1 MIRVGPSRL
10 ILLYSGKYDYAEIE
24 LEGPVH
30 LVGPNN
36 VGKTSLIAVLQFLY
50 LDDQRAMNFSRDMQA
65 TRRYYFPETHS
76 YVIFECLTPTGFQTV
91 GVHGLGPLHGFEF
104 ERFAYQGRFEWDDY
118 FDADRK
124 ARSAEE
130 VQACL
135 AAKGFA
141 RLEPKH
147 LRAALT
153 GVGDSK
159 DIHLGLVPLRNRTH
173 YSRFRNIFRNLLRLS
188 HLRQEEMKSLLL
200 DVFESEFR
208 QRRISLSRHYA
219 QHLERI
225 RRDAAEVQDLRA
237 LQAEIDKLVEHYT
250 KREGCRAKLPALWR
264 ALGAIAEAERATFKD
279 TEARLRVSVTDAER
293 GLETVQ
299 TRQHAAQERL
309 TQNSGARAVLENRLA
324 ELDKQARSFSDFVRE
339 WAEARKHE
347 LDAELRRLAGQM
359 ASGAAEPAERV
370 AKRLRDCESRIGAL
384 KTRLAA
390 VEHAAGGL
398 LRRQC
403 GDDVLRDAFRI
414 LNPELLGL
422 PVDHDRPGVRLG
434 SVHGASAAVTGVAGK
449 CEGRRFV
456 HEGIEIDLDELT
468 APDLDRFTDPERIR
482 TDLQSLDHE
491 RQRDEAALAAA
502 REMDALR
509 AREQAC
515 RHEQEELVRKL
526 FAHTAFIETKRQE
539 PAWRAELDRLTAA
552 QESTRAEL
560 DRLAAERDALNAR
573 RRELSDLIRETDEAR
588 RRLEQ
593 RLRELAPPPAEWP
606 LKEGGALPAELD
618 DLMDRYR
625 RAQDDESRQAE
636 RVRELLDL
644 IESRTYGRYT
654 DENEAVVIDRLRE
667 QVECLP
673 EKQKAVQDLWTS
685 IAVDLKKAFKDLKAD
700 VETLKTGVDELNR
713 RLGQVSIS
721 NLQRLRLL
729 VEERAEWMERIRNV
743 TQAEDMPLFADFD
756 ASRKSMEDLGRLLSA
771 HPEVTL
777 DELFDLHFEV
787 TLSDG
792 RERRYPHLDMIE
804 SNGTTITIKVLVNLM
819 LLHGLLEHE
828 KIQLPF
834 YLDEASSLD
843 RDNLRSIVETAERL
857 GFVAVLASPDAME
870 VARTIYFVE
879 EQPNGRVNLDPETSR
894 IRLMRTADAAQGTAP
909 A

>member
-50 LDDQRAMNFSRDMQA
+50 LDDQRAMHFSRDMQA
-65 TRRYYFPETHS
+65 TRRYYFPDTQS

-118 FDADRK
+118 FDAGRQG
-124 ARSAEE
+124 RSAAE
-130 VQACL
+130 VQARL

-159 DIHLGLVPLRNRTH
+159 DIHLGFVPLRNRTH
-173 YSRFRNIFRNLLRLS
+173 YARFRNIFRNLLRLS
-188 HLRQEEMKSLLL
+188 HLRQEEMKGLLL

-237 LQAEIDKLVEHYT
+237 LRAEIEKLVEHYS
-250 KREGCRAKLPALWR
+250 KREGCRARLPALWR
-264 ALGAIAEAERATFKD
+264 ALGVKAEAERTAFTD
-279 TEARLRVSVTDAER
+279 ACARLRASVSEAEH

-299 TRQHAAQERL
+299 ARQREVQDQLTRH
-309 TQNSGARAVLENRLA
+309 SGRRAVMENRLV
-324 ELDKQARSFSDFVRE
+324 ELEAQARAFDDFVRE
-339 WAEARKHE
+339 WAEARKNE
-347 LDAELRRLAGQM
+347 LDSERRRLAGQM
-359 ASGAAEPAERV
+359 ASGAAEPAGRV
-370 AKRLRDCESRIGAL
+370 AQRLRDGESRIRGL
-384 KTRLAA
+384 KARLAA

-398 LRRQC
+398 LRRQH
-403 GDDVLRDAFRI
+403 GDAVLQDAFRI

-422 PVDHDRPGVRLG
+422 PVNHDRPGIRLG
-434 SVHGASAAVTGVAGK
+434 SGPDASTAVTAVAAQCK
-449 CEGRRFV
+449 GRRFLHAGV
-456 HEGIEIDLDELT
+456 EIDLDELT

-482 TDLQSLDHE
+482 AELQALDDE
-491 RQRDEAALAAA
+491 RRRDQAALTAA
-502 REMDALR
+502 REMEALQE
-509 AREQAC
+509 REQAC
-515 RHEQEELVRKL
+515 RKEQEELVRRL
-526 FAHTAFIETKRQE
+526 FAHAAFLETKRQE
-539 PAWRAELDRLTAA
+539 PAWRAELSRLT
-552 QESTRAEL
+552 RAMEGTQTEL
-560 DRLAAERDALNAR
+560 DRLGGERDTLNAR
-573 RRELSDLIRETDEAR
+573 RRELNDRIRETEEAR

-593 RLRELAPPPAEWP
+593 RLRELTPPPAEWP
-606 LKEGGALPAELD
+606 MKEGGALPAELD

-625 RAQDDESRQAE
+625 RAQDDELRQAE
-636 RVRELLDL
+636 RVRELLEL
-644 IESRTYGRYT
+644 IESRTYGRYA
-654 DENEAVVIDRLRE
+654 DENESIVIDRLRE
-667 QVECLP
+667 QIECLP

-700 VETLKTGVDELNR
+700 VETLKTGVDDLNR
-713 RLGQVSIS
+713 RLGQVAIS

-792 RERRYPHLDMIE
+792 RERRYPHLDTIE

-819 LLHGLLEHE
+819 LLHGLLEHGD
-828 KIQLPF
+828 IQLPF

-870 VARTIYFVE
+870 VARTLYFVE
-879 EQPNGRVNLDPETSR
+879 EQSNGRVNLDPETSR
-894 IRLMRTADAAQGTAP
+894 IRLMRTVDVAQESPSA
-909 A
+909 